1 MERLSAEQAQ
11 RFSHDRKGKGEELKE
26 QLALHFPHCE
36 VDALTV
42 PKEGSIIERNP
53 LYQVKS
59 V

>member
-1 MERLSAEQAQ
+1 MTE
-11 RFSHDRKGKGEELKE
+11 KGKGEELKE